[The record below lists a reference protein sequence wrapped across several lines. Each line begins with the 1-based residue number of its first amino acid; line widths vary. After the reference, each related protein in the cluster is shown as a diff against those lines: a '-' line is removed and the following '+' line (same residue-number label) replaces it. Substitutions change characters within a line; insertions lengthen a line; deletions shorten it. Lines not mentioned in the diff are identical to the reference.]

1 VLETRSDII
10 SRLLTSTVQELDIPP
25 ALRAAATAEYQRVGE
40 WLASHADAADGWIVH
55 PQGSFL
61 LNTVVLP
68 SLGDEYDVDTVCGRA
83 LKKHET
89 TQARLK
95 QEVGKSV
102 ELYRALQEGP
112 DGPRALKERNRCWTL
127 LYPSRLRFHLDVLP
141 AIPNPEGGP
150 SAILIT
156 DKELRNWQF
165 SDPLAYADWF
175 KAQSEVEFVQKR
187 MVLAEAARTPPQAI
201 PDWQVKTTLH
211 RVVQVLKAHRN
222 EYFRDE
228 LDMRPAS
235 ILLTTLA
242 GHAYRGDQ
250 VLMDAV
256 LEAVELMPDYIKDT
270 DDGPQVLN
278 PVEPRENFADRWR
291 AKPVLEKRFHEWLEK
306 FAEDVREASSQH
318 GLQKV
323 AVRLSESF
331 GEQPVQ
337 KAMEGLGE
345 TYKST
350 REHGGLAFAA
360 GTGVLSGAGEL
371 RVRNHGFFGYG
382 G

>member
-25 ALRAAATAEYQRVGE
+25 ALRAAATAEYQHVGE

-68 SLGDEYDVDTVCGRA
+68 SLGDEYDVDTVCRRA
-83 LKKHET
+83 LKKHQT
-89 TQARLK
+89 TQATLK
-95 QEVGKSV
+95 QEVGESL
-102 ELYRALQEGP
+102 ELYRALHESP

-156 DKELRNWQF
+156 DKELRKWQF

-175 KAQSEVEFVQKR
+175 KAQSELEFVQKR
-187 MVLAEAARTPPQAI
+187 MVLAEAERTPPQAI

-222 EYFRDE
+222 EHFRDE

-242 GHAYRGDQ
+242 AHAYRGEQD
-250 VLMDAV
+250 LMDAV
-256 LEAVELMPDYIKDT
+256 LEAVELMPHYIKDT

-291 AKPVLEKRFHEWLEK
+291 AKPVLETRFHAWLEK
-306 FAEDVREASSQH
+306 LAEDVREASSQQ

-350 REHGGLAFAA
+350 REQGGLVFAA

-371 RVRNHGFFGYG
+371 RVRDHGFFGYG

>member
-1 VLETRSDII
+1 VLHTRSDII

-40 WLASHADAADGWIVH
+40 WLASHADAQGGWVVH

-68 SLGDEYDVDTVCGRA
+68 SVGDEYDVDTVCRRGLA
-83 LKKHET
+83 KHET
-89 TQARLK
+89 TQAKLK
-95 QEVGKSV
+95 HEVGESL
-102 ELYRALQEGP
+102 ELYRALQEAAN
-112 DGPRALKERNRCWTL
+112 GPRALKERNRCWTL
-127 LYPSRLRFHLDVLP
+127 LYAAGRRFHLDVLP
-141 AIPNPEGGP
+141 AIPNPDSGK

-165 SDPLAYADWF
+165 SDPLAYAEWF
-175 KAQSEVEFVQKR
+175 KAQSQLEFVQKR

-201 PDWQVKTTLH
+201 PEWEVKTTLH

-222 EYFRDE
+222 EHFRDE
-228 LDMRPAS
+228 LEMRPAS
-235 ILLTTLA
+235 ILITTLA
-242 GHAYRGDQ
+242 AYAYRGEQD
-250 VLMDAV
+250 LMDAV
-256 LEAVELMPDYIKDT
+256 LDAVELMPGYILDT

-306 FAEDVREASSQH
+306 LAEDVRDASSQQ
-318 GLQKV
+318 GLQRV

-331 GEQPVQ
+331 GEQPLQ
-337 KAMEGLGE
+337 KALEGLGE
-345 TYKST
+345 TYTST
-350 REHGGLAFAA
+350 RQRGGLAFAT
-360 GTGVLSGAGEL
+360 GTGVVSSAGQL
-371 RVRNHGFFGYG
+371 PVRDHEFFGYG

>member
-1 VLETRSDII
+1 VFETRSDII
-10 SRLLTSTVQELDIPP
+10 SRLLTGTVQELDIPP

-40 WLASHADAADGWIVH
+40 WLASHADAADGWIIH

-68 SLGDEYDVDTVCGRA
+68 SLGDEYDVDTVCRRA
-83 LKKHET
+83 LSKHQT
-89 TQARLK
+89 TQATLK
-95 QEVGKSV
+95 QEVGESLG
-102 ELYRALQEGP
+102 LYRALQEGP
-112 DGPRALKERNRCWTL
+112 DGPRELKERNRCWTL

-141 AIPNPEGGP
+141 AIPNPEGSP

-156 DKELRNWQF
+156 DKELREWQF

-175 KAQSEVEFVQKR
+175 KAQSELEFVQKR

-211 RVVQVLKAHRN
+211 RVIQVLKAHRN
-222 EYFRDE
+222 AHFRDE

-242 GHAYRGDQ
+242 AHAYRGERD
-250 VLMDAV
+250 LMDAV
-256 LEAVELMPDYIKDT
+256 LEAVELMPHYIKDT
-270 DDGPQVLN
+270 DDGPQALN
-278 PVEPRENFADRWR
+278 PVEPRENFTDRWR
-291 AKPVLEKRFHEWLEK
+291 AKPVLKKRFHEWLEK
-306 FAEDVREASSQH
+306 LAEDVREASSQQ

-350 REHGGLAFAA
+350 RERGGLAFAA
-360 GTGVLSGAGEL
+360 GTGVLSGAGEV
-371 RVRNHGFFGYG
+371 RVRDHGFFGYG

>member
-1 VLETRSDII
+1 MLETRSDII

-25 ALRAAATAEYQRVGE
+25 ALRAAATAEYHRVGE
-40 WLASHADAADGWIVH
+40 WLASHADAEDGWVVH

-68 SLGDEYDVDTVCGRA
+68 SSGDEYDVDTVCRRG
-83 LKKHET
+83 LKKQET

-95 QEVGKSV
+95 QEVGASL

-112 DGPRALKERNRCWTL
+112 DGPRALNERNRCWAL
-127 LYPSRLRFHLDVLP
+127 LYPLRLHFHLDVLP

-165 SDPLAYADWF
+165 SDPLAYAEWF
-175 KAQSEVEFVQKR
+175 KAQSELEFVQKR

-222 EYFRDE
+222 EHFRDE

-235 ILLTTLA
+235 ILITTLA
-242 GHAYRGDQ
+242 AQAYRGEQD
-250 VLMDAV
+250 LMEAV
-256 LEAVELMPDYIKDT
+256 LEAVELMPIYIRDT

-278 PVEPRENFADRWR
+278 PVEPRENFADRWG
-291 AKPVLEKRFHEWLEK
+291 AKPVLEKRFHQWLEK
-306 FAEDVREASSQH
+306 LAEDVRDASSQH

-331 GEQPVQ
+331 GEHPVQ
-337 KAMEGLGE
+337 KAMEDLGE

-350 REHGGLAFAA
+350 RAGGRLAFAT
-360 GTGVLSGAGEL
+360 GTGVLSSAGEL
-371 RVRNHGFFGYG
+371 PVRDHGFFGYG